1 MEPTNWIA
9 SAFRYATCR
18 DGEPVEYLLKNL
30 EISALLQFKL
40 MLLKGQLYIYSALRK
55 KGILPFVTTW
65 IELEGITLSERSKT
79 EKDKYCM
86 VSLTCGIETKTKEK
100 STS

>member
-30 EISALLQFKL
+30 SALRQFKL

-55 KGILPFVTTW
+55 KGILPFVTAW

-79 EKDKYCM
+79 EKDKYCV
-86 VSLTCGIETKTKEK
+86 VSLICGI
-100 STS
+100 